1 MENKVSLK
9 ERIIAI
15 FVVILVIASLVAFS
29 FAVPW
34 TKVHAASG
42 QEMYLDSLYTGG
54 GASVIGS
61 AKGSWFDFVQ
71 IAIDIALK
79 NPIPAGGKYN
89 TSDLNILAGW
99 YYDGQDKHACVSSF
113 NSEYFVSDELI
124 MASSDQFLINASVVV
139 DNDQACV
146 FSSGIN
152 ANSYNGTFSTTAVYS
167 SVSYSC
173 DINDRLGITKFNP
186 SSTHYS
192 STISRGYTR
201 HVSIWYSSST
211 IPIINWANLGNYCKA
226 YSSEQNPNHNVIA
239 GLTQN
244 EYNYLIQ
251 HQLKD
256 IPELSNIEFS
266 SWEDFI
272 INYWNPYIEIEYP
285 DLVVYLYDPSDYED
299 TTDTTGSSGGCNCQV
314 YVYVTEYFDPEINV
328 YVTEY
333 ITVTNNVEIELPS
346 EWVQDYTF
354 ATDPTELPVPTLP
367 TDPLT
372 SEPVT
377 YPSID
382 ESQMQEYE
390 QEFGDGIRFWLW
402 LTGEFV
408 EKLGLQT
415 ICGFVFVV
423 AVAGFVLW
431 KTGGSGGGKND

>member
-1 MENKVSLK
+1 MESKVSLK

-34 TKVHAASG
+34 TKVHAESVADEWEDYVDNMFGEGSSYLVESALEKAGGPAMIGVMYGLNIIETYPSG
-42 QEMYLDSLYTGG
+42 AVPINTLSTRQGWCYNRVDGKKYLVNTTISSGTYHSSDGG
-54 GASVIGS
+54 MVICQSGFFTVNAAWIGS
-61 AKGSWFDFVQ
+61 QNHSIQNYISGGYCGSIYYPGPAQDF
-71 IAIDIALK
+71 
-79 NPIPAGGKYN
+79 
-89 TSDLNILAGW
+89 
-99 YYDGQDKHACVSSF
+99 
-113 NSEYFVSDELI
+113 
-124 MASSDQFLINASVVV
+124 
-139 DNDQACV
+139 
-146 FSSGIN
+146 
-152 ANSYNGTFSTTAVYS
+152 
-167 SVSYSC
+167 SC
-173 DINDRLGITKFNP
+173 DITSNFTNGSVTYNFTNKSSASDMCWIIADEQTSIPTVDPVNDDISDYFKIWNSVPYRIASRFSGSDVNWSNYMESLGI
-186 SSTHYS
+186 
-192 STISRGYTR
+192 
-201 HVSIWYSSST
+201 SSST
-211 IPIINWANLGNYCKA
+211 TIDP
-226 YSSEQNPNHNVIA
+226 
-239 GLTQN
+239 
-244 EYNYLIQ
+244 
-251 HQLKD
+251 
-256 IPELSNIEFS
+256 SNIF
-266 SWEDFI
+266 DFI
-272 INYWNPYIEIEYP
+272 VNIYNPAIEEEYP
-285 DLVVYLYDPSDYED
+285 DLTVYLFYPEEP
-299 TTDTTGSSGGCNCQV
+299 TTDTTGSSGGCNCHV

-390 QEFGDGIRFWLW
+390 EEFGDGIRFWLW

-431 KTGGSGGGKND
+431 KAGGSGGGKND